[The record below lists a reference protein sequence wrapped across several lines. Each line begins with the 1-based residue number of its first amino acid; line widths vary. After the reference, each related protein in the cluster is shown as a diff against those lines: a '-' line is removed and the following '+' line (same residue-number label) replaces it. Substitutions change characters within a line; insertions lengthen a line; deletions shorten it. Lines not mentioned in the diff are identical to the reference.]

1 MLALETRLIVVEG
14 LPAAGK
20 TTASTSIAE
29 STVRRLVLDQCDGR
43 WDACYAQID
52 AFLG

>member
-1 MLALETRLIVVEG
+1 
-14 LPAAGK
+14 
-20 TTASTSIAE
+20 
-29 STVRRLVLDQCDGR
+29 VRRLVLDQCDGR